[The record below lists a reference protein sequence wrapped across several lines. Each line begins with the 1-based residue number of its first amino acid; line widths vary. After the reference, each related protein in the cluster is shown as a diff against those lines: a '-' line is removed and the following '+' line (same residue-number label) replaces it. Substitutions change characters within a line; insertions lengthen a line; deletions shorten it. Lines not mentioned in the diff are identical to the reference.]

1 MANSTLQ
8 YSLLKIWL
16 AINWVNSRQL
26 ENLLDMVEECKK
38 NKKKFM
44 FVPAGQDHFR
54 SRHSGSSKMSKRGY
68 TVADKTLKRTI
79 RRAVPHV

>member
-1 MANSTLQ
+1 MPR
-8 YSLLKIWL
+8 LKTIK
-16 AINWVNSRQL
+16 AISKRLKPTGGKN
-26 ENLLDMVEECKK
+26 

-54 SRHSGSSKMSKRGY
+54 SRHSGASKMKKRGY